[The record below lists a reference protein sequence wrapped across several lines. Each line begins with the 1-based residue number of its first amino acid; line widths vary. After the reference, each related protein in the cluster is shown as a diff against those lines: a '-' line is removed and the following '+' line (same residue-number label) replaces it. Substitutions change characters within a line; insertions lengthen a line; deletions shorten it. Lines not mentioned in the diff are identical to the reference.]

1 MLIRQTKGYFENA
14 LYRLLREAIFVL
26 KQNL

>member
-1 MLIRQTKGYFENA
+1 MLIRQTKGYFENSV
-14 LYRLLREAIFVL
+14 YRLLREAIFVL